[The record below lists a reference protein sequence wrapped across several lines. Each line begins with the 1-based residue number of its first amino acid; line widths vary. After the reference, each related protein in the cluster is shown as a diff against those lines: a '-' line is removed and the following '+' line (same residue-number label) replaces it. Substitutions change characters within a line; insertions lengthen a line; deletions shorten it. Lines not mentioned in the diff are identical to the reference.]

1 VSHIGIEG
9 TRIIQMPPT
18 ISTDEMGVK
27 LVIIQKNRLSNL
39 SGDPWLPLA
48 SDALLTQKAKLLCF
62 PMVCLKNTGHYGTII
77 T

>member
-9 TRIIQMPPT
+9 TRIIQMSPT
-18 ISTDEMGVK
+18 ISTDEMGVE